1 MSITYTVGHSTTSY
15 DTFLSK
21 LNSVQVNVIADV
33 RSTPFSKF
41 TPQFNQDVLQKQLKR
56 DGISYVFL
64 GNELG
69 GRPRRLECYTDGVA
83 DYELMASS
91 VEFQAGLERVKGG
104 ISKGYTIALMCA
116 EHNPLDCHRCLLVGR
131 SLADQGIWLSH
142 ILGNGSVSS
151 HDDIERQLLEL
162 SGLNHE
168 DLFTPLDERISR
180 AYRERGKKVAYVEQ
194 EQEVSAREVG

>member
-1 MSITYTVGHSTTSY
+1 
-15 DTFLSK
+15 
-21 LNSVQVNVIADV
+21 
-33 RSTPFSKF
+33 
-41 TPQFNQDVLQKQLKR
+41 
-56 DGISYVFL
+56 
-64 GNELG
+64 
-69 GRPRRLECYTDGVA
+69 
-83 DYELMASS
+83 MASS
-91 VEFQAGLERVKGG
+91 VEFQAGLERVKDG
-104 ISKGYTIALMCA
+104 INKGYTIVLMCA

-131 SLADQGIWLSH
+131 SLADQGVRLSH

-151 HDDIERQLLEL
+151 HEDIERQLLEL